1 MLNVFPFIMNA
12 SSWKKAVDLVAK
24 ATPANPQVQA
34 AAMAESQHLQ
44 SLPLSA
50 LSVDDSGTP
59 QVTYDS
65 QQTIATSTPRATS
78 AETPETP
85 TEAYHQIVPGM
96 SDHLYPTLVAD
107 SSLNTHVPDNHGT
120 LQTQLTSEVDKYLQ
134 EVPERHKRDINYF
147 DGWHVATNTTT
158 QQQKVNSVEHKEEKI
173 SELIDHDTGTNGEI
187 NTEHYI

>member
-1 MLNVFPFIMNA
+1 MNA

-24 ATPANPQVQA
+24 VIPANPLVQA
-34 AAMAESQHLQ
+34 TAMAELQHLQ

-50 LSVDDSGTP
+50 LSVDDSGPP

-65 QQTIATSTPRATS
+65 QQPIATSTPRATS
-78 AETPETP
+78 TETPEIP
-85 TEAYHQIVPGM
+85 IEAYHQVLPGM

-107 SSLNTHVPDNHGT
+107 GSLNTHVPDNHGT

-134 EVPERHKRDINYF
+134 EAAERHERDVNYF
-147 DGWHVATNTTT
+147 DDQHVATNTTS
-158 QQQKVNSVEHKEEKI
+158 QQQKANFVKHNEEKVP
-173 SELIDHDTGTNGEI
+173 ELIDHDTGTNGEI